1 MSPRGRQSFVVVG
14 LGRFGLSLALELHR
28 QGYDVL
34 ALDHDRALV
43 QEVADELPDVV
54 ALDATDEDALRAAGV
69 GDFDVAVVAIATD
82 FENSI
87 LVTDTLKQIGV
98 PTVLCKALTERH
110 KRILLRVGADHV
122 VLPEHQAGEQLARRL
137 TGGFLIEGI
146 ELEPGMRMVQIAC
159 PGALV
164 GRTLAETDIR
174 GRYDVRLLL
183 ITGQR
188 TVPAPA
194 NDVRLERD
202 DHLLLIGPEKGIAR
216 LLAEVGRDAQP
227 W

>member
-1 MSPRGRQSFVVVG
+1 MPSQTRQSFVVVG
-14 LGRFGLSLALELHR
+14 LGRFGLSLALELSR

-34 ALDHDRALV
+34 AIDNDRAIV
-43 QEVADELPDVV
+43 QAVSDELADVLAV
-54 ALDATDEDALRAAGV
+54 DATDEDALRSAGV
-69 GDFDVAVVAIATD
+69 NEFDVAVVAIATN

-98 PTVLCKALTERH
+98 ATVICKALSDRH

-122 VLPEHQAGEQLARRL
+122 VLPEHEAGEQLAHRL
-137 TGGFLIEGI
+137 TSGFLIEGF
-146 ELEPGMRMVQIAC
+146 ELEPGMRMVQIPC

-164 GRTLAETDIR
+164 GHSLAEADMA
-174 GRYDVRLLL
+174 GRYQVQLLL
-183 ITGQR
+183 ITGGR

-194 NDVRLERD
+194 NTVRLEPS
-202 DHLLLIGPEKGIAR
+202 DHLLLIGPEKGVAR
-216 LLAEVGRDAQP
+216 LLAEVGRNAAA